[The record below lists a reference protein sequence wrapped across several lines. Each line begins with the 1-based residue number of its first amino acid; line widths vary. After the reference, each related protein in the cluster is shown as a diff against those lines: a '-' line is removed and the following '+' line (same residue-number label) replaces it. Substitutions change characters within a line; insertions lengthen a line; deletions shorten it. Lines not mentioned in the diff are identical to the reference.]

1 MTDGTENEPPKAA
14 PEAAAPEATAPEA
27 AAAEPAKAHP
37 AMTGDL
43 PLPTLPVPT
52 VEMVESLNSNDLH
65 DLCDA
70 AEAAIIDG
78 GGFGWLKPPPRH
90 TLEAYWK
97 GVLLIPERM
106 LFVARLDGVIAGS
119 CQIQK
124 PPRNNEAQGFACNL
138 TTNFLAPWSRGHG
151 LARQL
156 IEIAEQHA
164 RAAGFRVLNLDVR
177 ETQRAAIRLYE
188 TLGYVKFGDHPFYA
202 FAGDRYVRGSF
213 YYKELTPV
221 RPVAV
226 APKPEDQP

>member
-1 MTDGTENEPPKAA
+1 MTDGTENGPSQGKPEPGKPV
-14 PEAAAPEATAPEA
+14 P
-27 AAAEPAKAHP
+27 
-37 AMTGDL
+37 TGDL
-43 PLPTLPVPT
+43 PLPTQPVPT
-52 VEMVESLNSNDLH
+52 VELTETLNSNDLH

-78 GGFGWLKPPPRH
+78 GGFGWLRPPPRQ

-97 GVLLIPERM
+97 GVLLIPERL

-156 IEIAEQHA
+156 IEIAERHA
-164 RAAGFRVLNLDVR
+164 RGAGYRVLNLDVR

-188 TLGYVKFGDHPFYA
+188 TLGYTKFGEHPYYA
-202 FAGDRYVRGSF
+202 FAGDRYVRGYF
-213 YYKELTPV
+213 YFKELIPLTAKP
-221 RPVAV
+221 
-226 APKPEDQP
+226 APPPSPEATS

>member
-1 MTDGTENEPPKAA
+1 MTEGTGKDASTTAA
-14 PEAAAPEATAPEA
+14 PGSAATTTPALPAT
-27 AAAEPAKAHP
+27 
-37 AMTGDL
+37 
-43 PLPTLPVPT
+43 PVPT
-52 VEMVESLNSNDLH
+52 VELAETLNTNDLH

-70 AEAAIIDG
+70 AEAAIKDG

-97 GVLLIPERM
+97 GVLLIPERV

-119 CQIQK
+119 CQIHK

-156 IEIAEQHA
+156 VEIAEQYG
-164 RAAGFRVLNLDVR
+164 RKAGFRVLNLDVR

-188 TLGYVKFGDHPFYA
+188 TLGYTKFGEHPYYA
-202 FAGDRYVRGSF
+202 FANDRYVRGYF
-213 YYKELTPV
+213 YYKDL
-221 RPVAV
+221 
-226 APKPEDQP
+226 APLAPEANSAPQEKPS

>member
-1 MTDGTENEPPKAA
+1 MTDRTENDPAK
-14 PEAAAPEATAPEA
+14 TAPE
-27 AAAEPAKAHP
+27 PAKQDP
-37 AMTGDL
+37 ALTGDL
-43 PLPTLPVPT
+43 PLPAPSVPT
-52 VEMVESLNSNDLH
+52 VELVDSLNNNDLH

-78 GGFGWLKPPPRH
+78 GGFGWLRPPPRQ

-106 LFVARLDGVIAGS
+106 LFVARLDGIIAGS

-188 TLGYVKFGDHPFYA
+188 TLGYTKFGEHPYYA
-202 FAGDRYVRGSF
+202 FANDRYVRGYF
-213 YYKELTPV
+213 YYKELSPL
-221 RPVAV
+221 
-226 APKPEDQP
+226 PKPPAGPAPETRS

>member
-1 MTDGTENEPPKAA
+1 MTDRTENEPSQ
-14 PEAAAPEATAPEA
+14 
-27 AAAEPAKAHP
+27 AAAEPAKAAP
-37 AMTGDL
+37 AAGKPAPTGDL
-43 PLPTLPVPT
+43 PLPTPPMPT
-52 VEMVESLNSNDLH
+52 VELVESLNSNDLH

-78 GGFGWLKPPPRH
+78 GGFGWLRPPPRQ

-106 LFVARLDGVIAGS
+106 LFVARLDGVVAGS

-164 RAAGFRVLNLDVR
+164 RAAGYRVLNLDVR

-188 TLGYVKFGDHPFYA
+188 TLGYVKFGEHPFYA
-202 FAGDRYVRGSF
+202 FAGDRYVRGAF
-213 YYKELTPV
+213 YYKELSPLQPAAPQPGPSGPPAPEKTP
-221 RPVAV
+221 
-226 APKPEDQP
+226 

>member
-1 MTDGTENEPPKAA
+1 MTDRTEKEPPQAA
-14 PEAAAPEATAPEA
+14 PDGTTPDGTAPKKPAVA
-27 AAAEPAKAHP
+27 A
-37 AMTGDL
+37 GL
-43 PLPTLPVPT
+43 PLPTPT
-52 VEMVESLNSNDLH
+52 VEMVEALNSNDLH

-78 GGFGWLKPPPRH
+78 GGFGWLRPPPRQ

-164 RAAGFRVLNLDVR
+164 RAAGFRILNLDVR

-188 TLGYVKFGDHPFYA
+188 TLGYTKFGEHPFYA
-202 FAGDRYVRGSF
+202 FAGDRYVRGYF
-213 YYKELTPV
+213 YFKELIPLRRASPRPAPETAPETTP
-221 RPVAV
+221 
-226 APKPEDQP
+226 

>member
-1 MTDGTENEPPKAA
+1 MTDRDGNEPTETSPASEASPKVVPLKPAA
-14 PEAAAPEATAPEA
+14 PV
-27 AAAEPAKAHP
+27 
-37 AMTGDL
+37 GDL
-43 PLPTLPVPT
+43 PLPKPPVPT
-52 VEMVESLNSNDLH
+52 VERVEGLNSNDLH

-78 GGFGWLKPPPRH
+78 GGFGWLRPPPRQ

-156 IEIAEQHA
+156 VEIAERNA
-164 RAAGFRVLNLDVR
+164 RDAGFRVLNLDVR

-188 TLGYVKFGDHPFYA
+188 TLGYTKFGEHPFYA
-202 FAGDRYVRGSF
+202 YANDRYVRGYF
-213 YYKELTPV
+213 YYKELMPMHPAPTAPREKTP
-221 RPVAV
+221 
-226 APKPEDQP
+226 

>member
-1 MTDGTENEPPKAA
+1 MTDRTENEPSQ
-14 PEAAAPEATAPEA
+14 
-27 AAAEPAKAHP
+27 AAAEPAKAGP
-37 AMTGDL
+37 AAGNPAPTGDL
-43 PLPTLPVPT
+43 PLPTPPMPT
-52 VEMVESLNSNDLH
+52 VELVESLNSNDLH

-78 GGFGWLKPPPRH
+78 GGFGWLRPPPRQ

-106 LFVARLDGVIAGS
+106 LFVARLDGVVAGS

-164 RAAGFRVLNLDVR
+164 RAAGYRVLNLDVR

-188 TLGYVKFGDHPFYA
+188 TLGYVKFGEHPFYA
-202 FAGDRYVRGSF
+202 FAGDRYVRGAF
-213 YYKELTPV
+213 YYKELSPLHPIAPQPGPSGPPAPEKTP
-221 RPVAV
+221 
-226 APKPEDQP
+226 

>member
-1 MTDGTENEPPKAA
+1 MTDGTEKQA
-14 PEAAAPEATAPEA
+14 PRETPGAGPSP
-27 AAAEPAKAHP
+27 HSS
-37 AMTGDL
+37 GH
-43 PLPTLPVPT
+43 PLPAPPVPT
-52 VEMVESLNSNDLH
+52 VERAESLNTNDLH

-106 LFVARLDGVIAGS
+106 LFLARLDGVIAGS

-151 LARQL
+151 LARML
-156 IEIAEQHA
+156 VEIAEKHA
-164 RAAGFRVLNLDVR
+164 REAGFRVLNLDVR

-188 TLGYVKFGDHPFYA
+188 TLGYTRFGEHPFYA
-202 FAGDRYVRGSF
+202 YAGDRYVRGFF
-213 YYKELTPV
+213 YYKELMPL
-221 RPVAV
+221 RPVA
-226 APKPEDQP
+226 AGPRPEGQP

>member
-1 MTDGTENEPPKAA
+1 MTDRTENEPSQ
-14 PEAAAPEATAPEA
+14 
-27 AAAEPAKAHP
+27 AAAEPAKAGP
-37 AMTGDL
+37 AAAKPAPTGDL
-43 PLPTLPVPT
+43 PLPTPPMPT
-52 VEMVESLNSNDLH
+52 VELVESLNSNDLH

-78 GGFGWLKPPPRH
+78 GGFGWLRPPPRQ

-106 LFVARLDGVIAGS
+106 LFVARLDGVVAGS

-156 IEIAEQHA
+156 IEIAEHHA
-164 RAAGFRVLNLDVR
+164 RAAGYRVLNLDVR

-188 TLGYVKFGDHPFYA
+188 TLGYVKFGEHPFYA
-202 FAGDRYVRGSF
+202 FAGDRYVRGAF
-213 YYKELTPV
+213 YYKELSPLRPPAPETTP
-221 RPVAV
+221 
-226 APKPEDQP
+226 

>member
-1 MTDGTENEPPKAA
+1 MTDGPENDAPATPASEAA
-14 PEAAAPEATAPEA
+14 PAKSGTASANP
-27 AAAEPAKAHP
+27 
-37 AMTGDL
+37 
-43 PLPTLPVPT
+43 PLPAPPVPT
-52 VEMVESLNSNDLH
+52 VERAETLNTNDLH

-97 GVLLIPERM
+97 GVMLIPERM

-156 IEIAEQHA
+156 VEIAERNA
-164 RAAGFRVLNLDVR
+164 RDAGFRILNLDVR

-188 TLGYVKFGDHPFYA
+188 TLGYSKFGEHPFYA
-202 FAGDRYVRGSF
+202 FANDRYVRGYF
-213 YYKELTPV
+213 YFKELIPLRPAATPS
-221 RPVAV
+221 
-226 APKPEDQP
+226 ESLT

>member
-1 MTDGTENEPPKAA
+1 MTDGTENQA
-14 PEAAAPEATAPEA
+14 PRDAGAAAGA
-27 AAAEPAKAHP
+27 
-37 AMTGDL
+37 DR
-43 PLPTLPVPT
+43 PLPAPPVPA
-52 VEMVESLNSNDLH
+52 VERAESLNTNDLH

-78 GGFGWLKPPPRH
+78 GGFGWLRPPPRH

-106 LFVARLDGVIAGS
+106 LFLARLDGVIAGS
-119 CQIQK
+119 CQVQK

-188 TLGYVKFGDHPFYA
+188 TLGYSKFGEHPYYA
-202 FAGDRYVRGSF
+202 FANDRYVRGYF
-213 YYKELTPV
+213 YFKELAPL
-221 RPVAV
+221 RPAA
-226 APKPEDQP
+226 APPPEDTP

>member
-1 MTDGTENEPPKAA
+1 MTDRTENDPPKTA
-14 PEAAAPEATAPEA
+14 PAAAETAPE
-27 AAAEPAKAHP
+27 PAKQHP
-37 AMTGDL
+37 ALTGDL
-43 PLPTLPVPT
+43 PLPTSPVPT
-52 VEMVESLNSNDLH
+52 VEMVDSLNSNDLH

-78 GGFGWLKPPPRH
+78 GGFGWLRPPPRQ

-106 LFVARLDGVIAGS
+106 LFVARLDGIIAGS

-188 TLGYVKFGDHPFYA
+188 TLGYVRFGEHPYYA
-202 FAGDRYVRGSF
+202 FANDRYVRGYF
-213 YYKELTPV
+213 YYKELSPL
-221 RPVAV
+221 
-226 APKPEDQP
+226 PKPPAGPAPETPS